1 MLIKQNIPV
10 RSIIFC
16 VLGVMSTQTSLSREL
31 TLDDAITLAVDR
43 TSRAEIIRGNLEV
56 AEKNYFAERVNFY
69 LPEISINGN
78 MPAYS
83 INESFRFYGG
93 LPRKQLIKTTDFNFT
108 GNIQLKQ
115 SLISGGDLT
124 VRGNLLRGDA
134 RYPLWSDLDVTVE
147 QSTRESYFDF
157 EFEQPFLKPSDA
169 KNDLNNKRD
178 DLEIA
183 RLAKLE
189 EIADL
194 KKEVT
199 EAYFGVLQLSLK
211 AEFTRDKLESARL
224 KAEVDSVKLRDGVIS
239 EENWLESA
247 SARLDA
253 ELEQFDIDNQ
263 LQEKNRELAILLD
276 FDASE
281 TILPVAPEIGQHLDE
296 RERKTLI
303 ECWEESVDVL
313 KAHHEHQKEQRAA
326 DYAASAHGLN
336 GNLAAKYSLGRGK
349 VKTEGVE
356 DDDIKANSWE
366 ISLNFT
372 YPVWDGGASGA
383 QVKAARLSEEKA
395 RIEYER
401 NKSSARAQ
409 IVNLINRLD
418 VSYRKLGVLR
428 KQIELS
434 QNRLDIAEFRR
445 DDGQISMI
453 TYLESKIDY
462 LEAKDRYLEELKNY
476 LLDKIT
482 LEGKYIS

>member
-1 MLIKQNIPV
+1 MV
-10 RSIIFC
+10 RKCLSSF
-16 VLGVMSTQTSLSREL
+16 MSVIVALVVITTQLSWSREL
-31 TLDDAITLAVDR
+31 TLDEAIALAVTR

-56 AEKNYFAERVNFY
+56 AETNYFAERVNFY

-78 MPAYS
+78 VPAYS
-83 INESFRFYGG
+83 VNESFRFYGG
-93 LPRKQLIKTTDFNFT
+93 LGRKQLVKTTDFDFT

-147 QSTRESYFDF
+147 QNARQSYFDF
-157 EFEQPFLKPSDA
+157 EFEQPLLKPSDA
-169 KNDLNNKRD
+169 KNDLNNKKD
-178 DLEIA
+178 DLGIA

-189 EIADL
+189 EVAAL

-211 AEFTRDKLESARL
+211 EELTRDKLESARL

-276 FDASE
+276 FEASE
-281 TILPVAPEIGQHLDE
+281 TILSAPLEITQHLDE
-296 RERKTLI
+296 REKKMLI
-303 ECWEESVDVL
+303 EQWEESVDVR
-313 KAHHEHQKEQRAA
+313 KAHYEYRKEQRTA

-349 VKTEGVE
+349 VMTEGME
-356 DDDIKANSWE
+356 DDNIKANSWE
-366 ISLNFT
+366 VSLNFT

-383 QVKAARLSEEKA
+383 AVKAARLSEEKA
-395 RIEYER
+395 RIECER
-401 NKSSARAQ
+401 TKRSARAE

-418 VSYRKLGVLR
+418 VSFRKLGLLNQ
-428 KQIELS
+428 QIELAKS
-434 QNRLDIAEFRR
+434 KLDIAKFRL

-453 TYLESKIDY
+453 IYLESKIDH
-462 LEAKDRYLEELKNY
+462 LEAKDKYLEELKSY
-476 LLDKIT
+476 LLDKIA
-482 LEGKYIS
+482 LEGKYTG